1 MTEENYAYV
10 HLSRKSTIKS
20 QPEELALRSLHF
32 NTFLFF
38 SMEMT
43 SHLSLFGPIRQ
54 KATCSRNELGDLEI
68 TYSRNLFNYEDVA
81 YTHIYIF
88 AFFFFFCTSFI
99 FYFLFIYFDS
109 K

>member
-20 QPEELALRSLHF
+20 QPEELVLRSLHF

-68 TYSRNLFNYEDVA
+68 TYSRNLFNYEDIA

-88 AFFFFFCTSFI
+88 AFFFLHF
-99 FYFLFIYFDS
+99 FYFLFFIYLF
-109 K
+109 

>member
-38 SMEMT
+38 SIVEK
-43 SHLSLFGPIRQ
+43 Q
-54 KATCSRNELGDLEI
+54 E
-68 TYSRNLFNYEDVA
+68 
-81 YTHIYIF
+81 
-88 AFFFFFCTSFI
+88 
-99 FYFLFIYFDS
+99 
-109 K
+109 

>member
-20 QPEELALRSLHF
+20 QPEELVLRSLHF

-68 TYSRNLFNYEDVA
+68 TYSRNLFNYEDIA

-88 AFFFFFCTSFI
+88 AFFFFCTSFI